1 MLKSRIPFVLGAVLV
16 AGCASVPPASE
27 RVPEAVSLLGQPL
40 YPMAMTAETRADREA
55 KLDEARR
62 AYAAD
67 PYGEE
72 AIIWLGRRTAY
83 LGRYRDAIA
92 IFTQGLET
100 HPESFK
106 LRRHRG
112 HRYIS
117 LRRLDDAITDLSEA
131 ARLIDGVADEV
142 EPDGLPNARNM
153 PTSTN
158 FTNIYYHLGLA
169 HYLRGSFAESADAY
183 AQCVRY
189 SRNPDMLCA
198 ATYWLYLSRRRLD
211 HDDAARAALAPIGA
225 DMDVIENHGY
235 HQLLL
240 LFKGETTLEAVTGGD
255 APPVGRAI
263 ENATVA
269 YGVAMWRILDGGA
282 ERPAPLFKEIIAG
295 DAWPA
300 FGFIAAEA
308 ELARRDW

>member
-1 MLKSRIPFVLGAVLV
+1 MLARILVVLGVV
-16 AGCASVPPASE
+16 TIAGCASPPPSD
-27 RVPEAVSLLGQPL
+27 RDPEAVSLLGQPL
-40 YPMAMTAETRADREA
+40 YPMAMTDETRADREA
-55 KLDEARR
+55 KLDDARR

-67 PYGEE
+67 PEDE
-72 AIIWLGRRTAY
+72 NAIIWLGRRTAY
-83 LGRYRDAIA
+83 LGRYRDAVA

-100 HPESFK
+100 HPRSHK

-112 HRYIS
+112 HRYIT
-117 LRRLDDAITDLSEA
+117 LRRLDDAVEDLSAA
-131 ARLIDGVADEV
+131 ARLIKGVDDEV

-153 PTSTN
+153 PTSSSH
-158 FTNIYYHLGLA
+158 TNIYYHLGLA
-169 HYLRGSFAESADAY
+169 HYLQGDFEASAEAY
-183 AQCVRY
+183 RRCAGF

-198 ATYWLYLSRRRLD
+198 ATYWLYLSLRRLD
-211 HDDAARAALAPIGA
+211 QHDVARRVLTPITA
-225 DMDVIENHGY
+225 DLDVIENHGY

-240 LFKGETTLEAVTGGD
+240 LFKGDLTIDEVTGGE

-263 ENATVA
+263 EDATVA
-269 YGVAMWRILDGGA
+269 YGVAMWRVLDGNA
-282 ERPAPLFKEIIAG
+282 EKPAKLFQEIIAG